1 MLAIMKSMWTAAIPV
16 YLRRIEYAALHPH
29 ENSDPT
35 SVYIEKATYQ
45 MSGGQERRRLWLI
58 ITP

>member
-1 MLAIMKSMWTAAIPV
+1 MLAIMKSMWTAAIPA

-29 ENSDPT
+29 ENSDAT
-35 SVYIEKATYQ
+35 IVYIEKATYQ

-58 ITP
+58 E